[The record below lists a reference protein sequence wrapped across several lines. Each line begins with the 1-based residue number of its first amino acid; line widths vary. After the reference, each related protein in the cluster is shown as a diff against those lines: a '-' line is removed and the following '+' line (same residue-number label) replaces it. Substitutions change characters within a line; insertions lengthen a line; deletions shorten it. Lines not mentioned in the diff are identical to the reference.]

1 MQAVTLTAASRT
13 NTGKGVARSLRR
25 AGMIPAVIYGHGRE
39 PQPIELEH
47 KAVGQLLE
55 SIGAETVLIDVTID
69 GGAPVKAI
77 VREVQRNP
85 VRRADVIHLDLYAVV
100 AGEPIVVDVPVRLVG
115 TAEGV
120 RNQGGVL
127 DHQLHRLTIKCLPG
141 KIPEHVDVDVTAL
154 HVGQSIHTGDLT
166 VPDAEIQHDDDVSV
180 VAVLAARVETE
191 EAPEAEAEVEGEPE
205 VIKRGK
211 AEEAADEA
219 EAETGDAE

>member
-1 MQAVTLTAASRT
+1 MEAVTLTAASRT
-13 NTGKGVARSLRR
+13 NTGKGIARSLRR
-25 AGMIPAVIYGHGRE
+25 EGKIPAVIYGHGRE

-55 SIGAETVLIDVTID
+55 TIGAETVLIDVTID
-69 GGAPVKAI
+69 GATPVKAI

-85 VRRADVIHLDLYAVV
+85 VRRADVIHVDLYAVV

-115 TAEGV
+115 VAEGV

-141 KIPEHVDVDVTAL
+141 NIPEHVDVDVTPL
-154 HVGQSIHTGDLT
+154 HVGQSIHVSEVT
-166 VPDAEIQHDDDVSV
+166 VPNAEIQHDDDVSV

-191 EAPEAEAEVEGEPE
+191 EVAEEEPETEGEPE

-211 AEEAADEA
+211 AEDDD